1 MRRWHTRKLLAAA
14 GAGVLIPA
22 GLAASGLAMAASAAT
37 PAAASPAAAAATPA
51 TAHGK
56 ITTIAGGVGGPAP
69 ATSVSVGACALKF
82 ANGQLYFGTGESTMV
97 AAYRVSQRTG
107 VLTPVAGSGPGPVSF
122 VEPANGVPAA
132 AFFFSSP
139 CGTTVD
145 PAGNVLVADADQ
157 VVAVA
162 AKTGTFFG
170 KKMTAGRV
178 YAVASGFGYPA
189 ARDVQ
194 FDRYGNLVIT
204 VGGSPASH
212 TDSETDSQVYV
223 LAERSGTFYGQKMSK
238 GTLHVIAGELNGGPA
253 PQPMSAAPAAGVRA
267 SQVNLGWTIGTL
279 RIDAAGNIILA
290 DSAGTSS
297 GPFGGGSTVAP
308 QVRVIPVNSGS
319 FYRQSMRAGYIYTI
333 AGGGT
338 KTPNGVPGTAA
349 ALLAAR
355 AVALDRSG
363 NILVADD
370 GLRVIAA
377 KSGTFYGKKM
387 IADHIYTLPK
397 PVHVTAVAVDNAG
410 NVLTVTQTR
419 VQMLAGETGRFYGK
433 AVHAGGV
440 YTIAGNGRFSYSG
453 DGGPATSAEFEQPA
467 AVAAN
472 RAGTLTAVADN
483 GVYAQAVRVIPRVN
497 GVFFGRSMRAG
508 FVYTVAGNGAS
519 SGSTVDGIPGT
530 KAYLAIPGAVAFD
543 RAGNLVISDN
553 GAHRVR
559 VLANASGV
567 YYGQK
572 MTAGYI
578 YTVAGDGTVG
588 LSADG
593 GAARAAALGG
603 PQGVAADKSGNVLLI
618 DNIWQVATGTTVRI
632 RVVAASTSTFYG
644 QPMTAGDIYTVA
656 GAGKPGY
663 SGDGGPGTTAQIQ
676 PLAIT
681 VDGNGNL
688 VIGDTQRVRVVAAS
702 SGTFYGQ
709 PMTAGDIYTVAG
721 GGTGTADGTP
731 ALSAKITAGPVAVDQ
746 AGNLLTGFGN
756 TVWMVAERAGRYYGK
771 AMHAGDVYTVARSV
785 AGYEFLD
792 NCPATRALFDAAGIA
807 VQPGTGNLLIADS
820 GSFRVRSVSR

>member
-14 GAGVLIPA
+14 WAGVLIPG
-22 GLAASGLAMAASAAT
+22 GLAIGGLAMAASAAT
-37 PAAASPAAAAATPA
+37 PAATATV
-51 TAHGK
+51 AHGK

-69 ATSVSVGACALKF
+69 ATSVSVGPCVLKY
-82 ANGQLYFGTGESTMV
+82 ANGQLYFGTGESSV
-97 AAYRVSQRTG
+97 AAVYRVSQRTG
-107 VLTPVAGSGPGPVSF
+107 VLTPVAGSGISSGPGYF
-122 VEPANGVPAA
+122 EEPMDGVPAA
-132 AFFFSSP
+132 AFSFSSP

-145 PAGNVLVADADQ
+145 AAGNVLVADADQ

-162 AKTGTFFG
+162 AKSGTFYG
-170 KKMTAGRV
+170 KRMTAGRV
-178 YAVASGFGYPA
+178 YTVASGFGHA
-189 ARDVQ
+189 AAMDLQ
-194 FDRYGNLVIT
+194 LDRYGNLVIT

-212 TDSETDSQVYV
+212 TNEETDSQVYV
-223 LAERSGTFYGQKMSK
+223 LAERSGTFYGQKMAK
-238 GTLHVIAGELNGGPA
+238 GTLHVIAGVLNGGPI
-253 PQPMSAAPAAGVRA
+253 PQSRSAVPAAGVRA

-290 DSAGTSS
+290 DSGGSSS
-297 GPFGGGSTVAP
+297 GPFGGGFTVAP

-319 FYRQSMRAGYIYTI
+319 FYRQSMKAGYIYTI

-355 AVALDRSG
+355 AVALDRSA

-387 IADHIYTLPK
+387 TAGDIYTLPK

-419 VQMLAGETGRFYGK
+419 IQLLAGKTGRFYGK
-433 AVHAGGV
+433 AAWAGGV
-440 YTIAGNGRFSYSG
+440 YTIAGNGRLSYSG
-453 DGGPATSAEFEQPA
+453 DGGAATSAELMQPA

-472 RAGTLTAVADN
+472 RSGTLTAVADN
-483 GVYAQAVRVIPRVN
+483 GVYENTVRVIPRVN

-508 FVYTVAGNGAS
+508 SIYTVAGNGAS
-519 SGSTVDGIPGT
+519 GSTVDGVPGT
-530 KAYLAIPGAVAFD
+530 KAPLFQPGAVAFD
-543 RAGNLVISDN
+543 HAGNLVISDN
-553 GAHRVR
+553 GANRVR
-559 VLANASGV
+559 VLANASGT

-572 MTAGYI
+572 MTAGDI
-578 YTVAGDGTVG
+578 YTVAGNGTAG

-603 PQGVAADKSGNVLLI
+603 PQGVAVDKSGNVLLI
-618 DNIWQVATGTTVRI
+618 DSVWQVATGTTVRI
-632 RVVAASTSTFYG
+632 RVVAASTGTFYR
-644 QPMTAGDIYTVA
+644 QHMTAGDIYTVA

-663 SGDGGPGTTAQIQ
+663 SGDGGPGTAAQIQ

-681 VDGNGNL
+681 VDGAGNL
-688 VIGDTQRVRVVAAS
+688 VIGDTQRVRVVAAGT
-702 SGTFYGQ
+702 GTFYGHK
-709 PMTAGDIYTVAG
+709 MTAGDIYTVAG
-721 GGTGTADGTP
+721 GGTGTAAGTP

-746 AGNLLTGFGN
+746 AGNLLTAAGN
-756 TVWMVAERAGRYYGK
+756 TIWMVAERSGRYYGK
-771 AMHAGDVYTVARSV
+771 VMHAGDVYTVAKSV
-785 AGYEFLD
+785 TGYEFLD
-792 NCPATRALFDAAGIA
+792 NCPATRALFSAAGIA